1 MNNQIP
7 YKLSNVIY
15 HLPKLLDS
23 FSAGGLREVK
33 NYFKLNGYDLTIQHY
48 GVETL
53 LDIIMKEICV
63 EGNWNELSY
72 NMEYNNFEKKQLSLF
87 FQNFYNYYAN
97 KTLLYQDFFAELLQ
111 SNLDDL
117 VETGDIDFRDIA
129 NLKNSTIIDV
139 DQMES
144 MIVDKVCDYKG
155 NSEWIT
161 GFHNIILDAENK
173 SINNY
178 LDDIYYYVENTV
190 QEQELSAVERFYLQS
205 WVFNGLV
212 KNIVF
217 NIDPNDELVDFTYD
231 IKSLN
236 ELKKYFNSSY
246 WYDLEKI
253 GFFDDIPEVEGI
265 MNEDDDDLPYKVGQK
280 VRFDDLNDNGFLFK
294 NTGIIKKITNQYYL
308 INDGTKD
315 IKYALGP
322 KMEVL
327 KNNDDDLDDDYE
339 IEINT
344 LDILNKYQEEKS
356 LKGNAEFTLESDDN
370 TYQVEFEYLNNSNQ
384 LNLFDIETLD
394 GIVVEFNKNNLEI
407 IKNEIIH
414 QLNMY
419 NELNIE
425 NNKKLFS
432 EEDNSHNKL
441 ILSTIFDSEINF
453 NEFIERIENHIF
465 DDKSSQN
472 IRNIIYGGFTTQDK
486 INEIGKFIFNNLK
499 ELVNNI
505 FDYSDF
511 EKENLLNN
519 FGDDEREEIF
529 YQLSNDIVNFENK
542 YIYANSYDE
551 DEDDGLDE
559 EELENERPFQPE
571 DQNLLLTILDNLDKN
586 FPTPRVE
593 FYYPFEN
600 VECSTLMSLEKINNF
615 LSVENEDYES
625 IMVVDDY
632 KLVSLMPDIIEFEDL
647 LRRLYTNIPDS
658 NLENGEDIL
667 YMNLS
672 DGTNSIKLKI
682 YIGAE
687 LHDILAN

>member
-87 FQNFYNYYAN
+87 FKNFYNNYAN
-97 KTLLYQDFFAELLQ
+97 KTLMYQEFFAELLQ
-111 SNLDDL
+111 SNLNDLDYDGFVANAYYTISNSISLEIEIDDS
-117 VETGDIDFRDIA
+117 GDALRIKDNNNVSDWLPI
-129 NLKNSTIIDV
+129 
-139 DQMES
+139 
-144 MIVDKVCDYKG
+144 DYKFDEYSVNEEDTFPYVMYG
-155 NSEWIT
+155 EMEID
-161 GFHNIILDAENK
+161 L
-173 SINNY
+173 NN
-178 LDDIYYYVENTV
+178 VM
-190 QEQELSAVERFYLQS
+190 R
-205 WVFNGLV
+205 
-212 KNIVF
+212 
-217 NIDPNDELVDFTYD
+217 IDN
-231 IKSLN
+231 N
-236 ELKKYFNSSY
+236 
-246 WYDLEKI
+246 DLE
-253 GFFDDIPEVEGI
+253 
-265 MNEDDDDLPYKVGQK
+265 NE
-280 VRFDDLNDNGFLFK
+280 
-294 NTGIIKKITNQYYL
+294 ITADTL
-308 INDGTKD
+308 INDDLEND
-315 IKYALGP
+315 IYD
-322 KMEVL
+322 
-327 KNNDDDLDDDYE
+327 NYE

-344 LDILNKYQEEKS
+344 LDILKKYQEEKS

-425 NNKKLFS
+425 
-432 EEDNSHNKL
+432 EDNSFSNKL

-453 NEFIERIENHIF
+453 NEFIERIENYIF
-465 DDKSSQN
+465 DDKSIYN

-486 INEIGKFIFNNLK
+486 INEIGKFIFNNLT

-529 YQLSNDIVNFENK
+529 YQLSKDIVNFENK
-542 YIYANSYDE
+542 YIYANSY

-571 DQNLLLTILDNLDKN
+571 DQNLLLTILDNLDRN

-647 LRRLYTNIPDS
+647 LRRLYTNIPEFP
-658 NLENGEDIL
+658 ENDEDIL

-682 YIGAE
+682 YISGE

>member
-87 FQNFYNYYAN
+87 FKNFYNNYAN
-97 KTLLYQDFFAELLQ
+97 KTLMYQEFFAELLQ
-111 SNLDDL
+111 SNLNDL

-190 QEQELSAVERFYLQS
+190 QEQELSAVQRFYLQS

-265 MNEDDDDLPYKVGQK
+265 INEDDDDDDLPYKVGQK

-425 NNKKLFS
+425 DNKK
-432 EEDNSHNKL
+432 
-441 ILSTIFDSEINF
+441 I
-453 NEFIERIENHIF
+453 IEN
-465 DDKSSQN
+465 
-472 IRNIIYGGFTTQDK
+472 IIT
-486 INEIGKFIFNNLK
+486 
-499 ELVNNI
+499 
-505 FDYSDF
+505 
-511 EKENLLNN
+511 
-519 FGDDEREEIF
+519 
-529 YQLSNDIVNFENK
+529 
-542 YIYANSYDE
+542 
-551 DEDDGLDE
+551 EDDGLDE

>member
-87 FQNFYNYYAN
+87 FKNFYNNYAN
-97 KTLLYQDFFAELLQ
+97 KTLMYQEFFAELLQ
-111 SNLDDL
+111 SNL
-117 VETGDIDFRDIA
+117 
-129 NLKNSTIIDV
+129 N
-139 DQMES
+139 
-144 MIVDKVCDYKG
+144 
-155 NSEWIT
+155 
-161 GFHNIILDAENK
+161 
-173 SINNY
+173 
-178 LDDIYYYVENTV
+178 
-190 QEQELSAVERFYLQS
+190 
-205 WVFNGLV
+205 
-212 KNIVF
+212 
-217 NIDPNDELVDFTYD
+217 
-231 IKSLN
+231 
-236 ELKKYFNSSY
+236 
-246 WYDLEKI
+246 
-253 GFFDDIPEVEGI
+253 
-265 MNEDDDDLPYKVGQK
+265 
-280 VRFDDLNDNGFLFK
+280 
-294 NTGIIKKITNQYYL
+294 
-308 INDGTKD
+308 
-315 IKYALGP
+315 
-322 KMEVL
+322 
-327 KNNDDDLDDDYE
+327 DLD
-339 IEINT
+339 I
-344 LDILNKYQEEKS
+344 
-356 LKGNAEFTLESDDN
+356 
-370 TYQVEFEYLNNSNQ
+370 
-384 LNLFDIETLD
+384 
-394 GIVVEFNKNNLEI
+394 
-407 IKNEIIH
+407 
-414 QLNMY
+414 
-419 NELNIE
+419 
-425 NNKKLFS
+425 
-432 EEDNSHNKL
+432 EEDNSFSNKI
-441 ILSTIFDSEINF
+441 ILSTIFDSEINL

-465 DDKSSQN
+465 DNKSIYN

-486 INEIGKFIFNNLK
+486 INEISKFIFNNLT

-505 FDYSDF
+505 FDYSVV

-519 FGDDEREEIF
+519 FDDDEREEIF
-529 YQLSNDIVNFENK
+529 YQLSKDIANFENN
-542 YIYANSYDE
+542 YVYVN
-551 DEDDGLDE
+551 EDDGLDE

-687 LHDILAN
+687 LYDILAN

>member
-87 FQNFYNYYAN
+87 FKNFYNNYAN
-97 KTLLYQDFFAELLQ
+97 KTLMYQEFFAELLQ
-111 SNLDDL
+111 SNLNDL

-139 DQMES
+139 DQMEHL
-144 MIVDKVCDYKG
+144 IANKVDNYKG
-155 NSEWIT
+155 NSKWIT
-161 GFHNIILDAENK
+161 GFHHLILDAENK

-205 WVFNGLV
+205 WAFNGLV

-217 NIDPNDELVDFTYD
+217 NIDPNDESVDFNYD

-253 GFFDDIPEVEGI
+253 GFFDDIPEVKGI
-265 MNEDDDDLPYKVGQK
+265 MDEDVPYRIGQT
-280 VRFDDLNDNGFLFK
+280 VEFDDLNDNGFLVK
-294 NTGIIKKITNQYYL
+294 NTGVIENITNSYYL
-308 INDGTKD
+308 INVGTKK
-315 IKYALGP
+315 IKYALGQ

-419 NELNIE
+419 NELNI
-425 NNKKLFS
+425 
-432 EEDNSHNKL
+432 
-441 ILSTIFDSEINF
+441 
-453 NEFIERIENHIF
+453 
-465 DDKSSQN
+465 
-472 IRNIIYGGFTTQDK
+472 
-486 INEIGKFIFNNLK
+486 
-499 ELVNNI
+499 
-505 FDYSDF
+505 
-511 EKENLLNN
+511 
-519 FGDDEREEIF
+519 
-529 YQLSNDIVNFENK
+529 
-542 YIYANSYDE
+542 
-551 DEDDGLDE
+551 EDDGLDE

>member
-87 FQNFYNYYAN
+87 FKNFYNDYAN
-97 KTLLYQDFFAELLQ
+97 KTLMYQEFFAELLQ
-111 SNLDDL
+111 SNLNDL
-117 VETGDIDFRDIA
+117 VETGDIDFRDLV
-129 NLKNSTIIDV
+129 NLKNNSIIDV

-280 VRFDDLNDNGFLFK
+280 VRFDDLNDNGFLVK
-294 NTGIIKKITNQYYL
+294 NTGVIENITNSYYL
-308 INDGTKD
+308 INVGTKK
-315 IKYALGP
+315 IKYALGQ
-322 KMEVL
+322 KLKVL
-327 KNNDDDLDDDYE
+327 NDSNDDDNIYDYE

-425 NNKKLFS
+425 NNKV
-432 EEDNSHNKL
+432 D
-441 ILSTIFDSEINF
+441 T
-453 NEFIERIENHIF
+453 
-465 DDKSSQN
+465 
-472 IRNIIYGGFTTQDK
+472 
-486 INEIGKFIFNNLK
+486 
-499 ELVNNI
+499 
-505 FDYSDF
+505 
-511 EKENLLNN
+511 
-519 FGDDEREEIF
+519 
-529 YQLSNDIVNFENK
+529 
-542 YIYANSYDE
+542 
-551 DEDDGLDE
+551 EDDGLDE

-571 DQNLLLTILDNLDKN
+571 DQNLLLTILDNLDRN

>member
-1 MNNQIP
+1 
-7 YKLSNVIY
+7 
-15 HLPKLLDS
+15 
-23 FSAGGLREVK
+23 
-33 NYFKLNGYDLTIQHY
+33 
-48 GVETL
+48 
-53 LDIIMKEICV
+53 
-63 EGNWNELSY
+63 
-72 NMEYNNFEKKQLSLF
+72 
-87 FQNFYNYYAN
+87 
-97 KTLLYQDFFAELLQ
+97 
-111 SNLDDL
+111 
-117 VETGDIDFRDIA
+117 
-129 NLKNSTIIDV
+129 
-139 DQMES
+139 
-144 MIVDKVCDYKG
+144 
-155 NSEWIT
+155 
-161 GFHNIILDAENK
+161 
-173 SINNY
+173 
-178 LDDIYYYVENTV
+178 
-190 QEQELSAVERFYLQS
+190 
-205 WVFNGLV
+205 
-212 KNIVF
+212 
-217 NIDPNDELVDFTYD
+217 
-231 IKSLN
+231 
-236 ELKKYFNSSY
+236 
-246 WYDLEKI
+246 
-253 GFFDDIPEVEGI
+253 
-265 MNEDDDDLPYKVGQK
+265 
-280 VRFDDLNDNGFLFK
+280 
-294 NTGIIKKITNQYYL
+294 
-308 INDGTKD
+308 
-315 IKYALGP
+315 
-322 KMEVL
+322 
-327 KNNDDDLDDDYE
+327 
-339 IEINT
+339 
-344 LDILNKYQEEKS
+344 
-356 LKGNAEFTLESDDN
+356 
-370 TYQVEFEYLNNSNQ
+370 
-384 LNLFDIETLD
+384 
-394 GIVVEFNKNNLEI
+394 
-407 IKNEIIH
+407 
-414 QLNMY
+414 MY

-425 NNKKLFS
+425 DNKKLFS

-615 LSVENEDYES
+615 LTVENEDYES

>member
-87 FQNFYNYYAN
+87 FKNFYNDYAN
-97 KTLLYQDFFAELLQ
+97 KTLMYQEFFVELLQ
-111 SNLDDL
+111 SNLNDL

-139 DQMES
+139 DQMEHL
-144 MIVDKVCDYKG
+144 IANKVDYKG
-155 NSEWIT
+155 NYKWIT
-161 GFHNIILDAENK
+161 EFHNLILDAENK

-217 NIDPNDELVDFTYD
+217 NIDPNDESVDFNYD

-265 MNEDDDDLPYKVGQK
+265 MNEDVPYRIGQT
-280 VRFDDLNDNGFLFK
+280 VEFDDLNDNGFLVK
-294 NTGIIKKITNQYYL
+294 NTGVIENITNSYYL
-308 INDGTKD
+308 INVGTKK
-315 IKYALGP
+315 IKYALGQ
-322 KMEVL
+322 KLKVL
-327 KNNDDDLDDDYE
+327 NDSNDDDNIYDYE

-425 NNKKLFS
+425 
-432 EEDNSHNKL
+432 
-441 ILSTIFDSEINF
+441 
-453 NEFIERIENHIF
+453 
-465 DDKSSQN
+465 
-472 IRNIIYGGFTTQDK
+472 
-486 INEIGKFIFNNLK
+486 
-499 ELVNNI
+499 
-505 FDYSDF
+505 
-511 EKENLLNN
+511 
-519 FGDDEREEIF
+519 
-529 YQLSNDIVNFENK
+529 
-542 YIYANSYDE
+542 
-551 DEDDGLDE
+551 DDGLDE

-600 VECSTLMSLEKINNF
+600 AECSTLMSLEKINNF

-647 LRRLYTNIPDS
+647 LRRLYTNIPDFP
-658 NLENGEDIL
+658 ENGEDIL

-682 YIGAE
+682 YIGGE

>member
-33 NYFKLNGYDLTIQHY
+33 KYFKLNGYDLTIQHY

-87 FQNFYNYYAN
+87 FKNFYNNYAN
-97 KTLLYQDFFAELLQ
+97 KTLMYQEFFAELLQ
-111 SNLDDL
+111 SNLNDL

-139 DQMES
+139 DQMEHL
-144 MIVDKVCDYKG
+144 IANKVDYKG
-155 NSEWIT
+155 NSKWIT
-161 GFHNIILDAENK
+161 GFHNLILDAENK

-205 WVFNGLV
+205 WAFNGLV

-217 NIDPNDELVDFTYD
+217 NIDPNDESVDFNYE
-231 IKSLN
+231 IESLN

-265 MNEDDDDLPYKVGQK
+265 MNEDVPYRIGQT
-280 VRFDDLNDNGFLFK
+280 VEFDDLNDNGFLVK
-294 NTGIIKKITNQYYL
+294 NTGVIENITNSYYL
-308 INDGTKD
+308 INVGTKK
-315 IKYALGP
+315 IKYALGQ

-425 NNKKLFS
+425 NNKV
-432 EEDNSHNKL
+432 D
-441 ILSTIFDSEINF
+441 T
-453 NEFIERIENHIF
+453 
-465 DDKSSQN
+465 
-472 IRNIIYGGFTTQDK
+472 
-486 INEIGKFIFNNLK
+486 
-499 ELVNNI
+499 
-505 FDYSDF
+505 
-511 EKENLLNN
+511 
-519 FGDDEREEIF
+519 
-529 YQLSNDIVNFENK
+529 
-542 YIYANSYDE
+542 
-551 DEDDGLDE
+551 EDDGLDE

-672 DGTNSIKLKI
+672 DDTNSIKLKI

>member
-15 HLPKLLDS
+15 HLPKLLNS

-87 FQNFYNYYAN
+87 FKNFYNNYAN

-117 VETGDIDFRDIA
+117 ETLSDIDFRDLV
-129 NLKNSTIIDV
+129 NLKNNSIIDV

-265 MNEDDDDLPYKVGQK
+265 INEDVPYRIGQT
-280 VRFDDLNDNGFLFK
+280 VEFDDLNDNGFLVK
-294 NTGIIKKITNQYYL
+294 NTGVIENITNSYYL
-308 INDGTKD
+308 INVGTKK
-315 IKYALGP
+315 IKYALGQ
-322 KMEVL
+322 KLKVL
-327 KNNDDDLDDDYE
+327 NDSNDDDNIYDYE

-425 NNKKLFS
+425 NNKV
-432 EEDNSHNKL
+432 D
-441 ILSTIFDSEINF
+441 T
-453 NEFIERIENHIF
+453 
-465 DDKSSQN
+465 
-472 IRNIIYGGFTTQDK
+472 
-486 INEIGKFIFNNLK
+486 
-499 ELVNNI
+499 
-505 FDYSDF
+505 
-511 EKENLLNN
+511 
-519 FGDDEREEIF
+519 
-529 YQLSNDIVNFENK
+529 
-542 YIYANSYDE
+542 
-551 DEDDGLDE
+551 EDDGLDE

-615 LSVENEDYES
+615 LTVENEDYES

-672 DGTNSIKLKI
+672 DDTNSIKLKI

>member
-87 FQNFYNYYAN
+87 FKNFYNNYAN
-97 KTLLYQDFFAELLQ
+97 KTLMYQEFFAELLQ
-111 SNLDDL
+111 SNLNDL

-129 NLKNSTIIDV
+129 NLKN
-139 DQMES
+139 
-144 MIVDKVCDYKG
+144 
-155 NSEWIT
+155 
-161 GFHNIILDAENK
+161 
-173 SINNY
+173 
-178 LDDIYYYVENTV
+178 
-190 QEQELSAVERFYLQS
+190 
-205 WVFNGLV
+205 
-212 KNIVF
+212 
-217 NIDPNDELVDFTYD
+217 
-231 IKSLN
+231 
-236 ELKKYFNSSY
+236 
-246 WYDLEKI
+246 
-253 GFFDDIPEVEGI
+253 
-265 MNEDDDDLPYKVGQK
+265 
-280 VRFDDLNDNGFLFK
+280 
-294 NTGIIKKITNQYYL
+294 
-308 INDGTKD
+308 
-315 IKYALGP
+315 
-322 KMEVL
+322 
-327 KNNDDDLDDDYE
+327 NDDNIYDYE

-356 LKGNAEFTLESDDN
+356 LKGNVEFTLESDDN

-425 NNKKLFS
+425 EYK
-432 EEDNSHNKL
+432 
-441 ILSTIFDSEINF
+441 
-453 NEFIERIENHIF
+453 
-465 DDKSSQN
+465 
-472 IRNIIYGGFTTQDK
+472 
-486 INEIGKFIFNNLK
+486 
-499 ELVNNI
+499 
-505 FDYSDF
+505 
-511 EKENLLNN
+511 
-519 FGDDEREEIF
+519 
-529 YQLSNDIVNFENK
+529 NFEEGDYVTNGRGSSGKIIQIGNSEAEVLVDYDNGPVEPYVCNFYLDELNK
-542 YIYANSYDE
+542 VDT
-551 DEDDGLDE
+551 EDDGLDE

-615 LSVENEDYES
+615 LTVENEDYES

-647 LRRLYTNIPDS
+647 LRRLFTNIPDS

-682 YIGAE
+682 YISAE

>member
-1 MNNQIP
+1 
-7 YKLSNVIY
+7 
-15 HLPKLLDS
+15 
-23 FSAGGLREVK
+23 
-33 NYFKLNGYDLTIQHY
+33 
-48 GVETL
+48 
-53 LDIIMKEICV
+53 
-63 EGNWNELSY
+63 
-72 NMEYNNFEKKQLSLF
+72 
-87 FQNFYNYYAN
+87 
-97 KTLLYQDFFAELLQ
+97 
-111 SNLDDL
+111 
-117 VETGDIDFRDIA
+117 
-129 NLKNSTIIDV
+129 
-139 DQMES
+139 

-161 GFHNIILDAENK
+161 GFHNLILDAENK

-253 GFFDDIPEVEGI
+253 GFFDDIPE
-265 MNEDDDDLPYKVGQK
+265 
-280 VRFDDLNDNGFLFK
+280 
-294 NTGIIKKITNQYYL
+294 
-308 INDGTKD
+308 
-315 IKYALGP
+315 
-322 KMEVL
+322 
-327 KNNDDDLDDDYE
+327 NDDDLDDDYE

-414 QLNMY
+414 QLN
-419 NELNIE
+419 IE

-486 INEIGKFIFNNLK
+486 INEIGKFIFNNLR

-529 YQLSNDIVNFENK
+529 YQLSKDIVNFENK

-551 DEDDGLDE
+551 EEDKNFEEGDYVTNGKGSSGKIIQIGNSEAEVLVDYDNGPVEPYVCNFYLDELNKVDTEDDGLDE

-600 VECSTLMSLEKINNF
+600 VECSILMSLEKINNF

>member
-87 FQNFYNYYAN
+87 FKNFYNNYAN
-97 KTLLYQDFFAELLQ
+97 KTLMYQEFFAELLQ
-111 SNLDDL
+111 SNLNDL

-161 GFHNIILDAENK
+161 GFHNLILDAENK

-205 WVFNGLV
+205 WAFNGLV

-217 NIDPNDELVDFTYD
+217 NIDPNDESVDFNYD

-265 MNEDDDDLPYKVGQK
+265 MDEDVPYRIGQT
-280 VRFDDLNDNGFLFK
+280 VEFDDLNDNGFLVK
-294 NTGIIKKITNQYYL
+294 NTGVIENITNSYYL
-308 INDGTKD
+308 INVGTKK
-315 IKYALGP
+315 IKYALGQ

-419 NELNIE
+419 NELNI
-425 NNKKLFS
+425 
-432 EEDNSHNKL
+432 
-441 ILSTIFDSEINF
+441 
-453 NEFIERIENHIF
+453 
-465 DDKSSQN
+465 
-472 IRNIIYGGFTTQDK
+472 
-486 INEIGKFIFNNLK
+486 
-499 ELVNNI
+499 
-505 FDYSDF
+505 
-511 EKENLLNN
+511 
-519 FGDDEREEIF
+519 
-529 YQLSNDIVNFENK
+529 
-542 YIYANSYDE
+542 
-551 DEDDGLDE
+551 EDDGLDE